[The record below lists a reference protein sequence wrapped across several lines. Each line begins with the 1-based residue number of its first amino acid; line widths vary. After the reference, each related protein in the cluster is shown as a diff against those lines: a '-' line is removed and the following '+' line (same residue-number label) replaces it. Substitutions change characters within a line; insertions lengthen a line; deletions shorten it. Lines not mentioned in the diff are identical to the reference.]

1 MKQYTVGIDIGCSNT
16 FLAVFDEKMN
26 AVGKLH
32 RATDTELTPEQL
44 VSSIDSCVRDLLNRT
59 GISIDDIRG
68 IGAAFPS
75 HIDFKRGTVI
85 ETCNMPTLTNIPV
98 RDLLEQSLNC
108 PVWIDN
114 DANAAALAEH
124 KLGAGRRFDDMIY
137 VTVSTGIG
145 GGLILNGKLYRGIH
159 GAAGEIGHMFVSDSI
174 GYQCG
179 CGVTGCVQS
188 ISSGLSMAQYAINL
202 IKEGADSSILR
213 YAGTFSR
220 IDMIAVAR
228 AFRDG
233 DEVAREVMTRGA
245 EYLGRMF
252 HSLYQIFDINVFV
265 YGGGVIKA
273 GEEFV
278 EMFKKAYSRYS
289 QMELKYPALFL
300 PAELGDDA
308 AMIGAALL
316 VQ

>member
-1 MKQYTVGIDIGCSNT
+1 MKQYTIGIDIGCSNT
-16 FLAVFDEKMN
+16 LLAVFDEKMN
-26 AVGKLH
+26 TIARLH
-32 RATDTELTPEQL
+32 RATDTELSPGQL
-44 VSSIDSCVRDLLNRT
+44 VSGITSCVGDLLSKA
-59 GISIDDIRG
+59 GVSKDDIRG
-68 IGAAFPS
+68 VGAAFPS
-75 HIDFKRGTVI
+75 HIDFKRGVVI
-85 ETCNMPTLTNIPV
+85 ETCNMPTLANIPV
-98 RDLLEQSLNC
+98 RSMLEESLGL
-108 PVWIDN
+108 PVWVDN

-124 KLGAGRRFDDMIY
+124 KLGAGKRFDDMIY

-220 IDMIAVAR
+220 IDMIAVSR

-233 DEVAREVMTRGA
+233 DEVAREVMMRGA

-273 GEEFV
+273 GDEFV
-278 EMFKKAYSRYS
+278 EMFKNAYSHYS

-300 PAELGDDA
+300 PAECGDDA
-308 AMIGAALL
+308 AMMGAALL